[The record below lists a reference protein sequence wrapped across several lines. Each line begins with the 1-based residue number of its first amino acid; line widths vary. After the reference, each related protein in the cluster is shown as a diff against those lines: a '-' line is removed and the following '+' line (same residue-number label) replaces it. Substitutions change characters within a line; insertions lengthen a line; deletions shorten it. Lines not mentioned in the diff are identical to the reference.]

1 MVLSEKEIIRIAELA
16 RIELSE
22 EERNRFEGEL
32 DMILDYVRQLDEVD
46 TAGLSPMTGGTR
58 EENVTR
64 TDEPLSDILEGAGA
78 DLVRATPEKK
88 NGYVSVPSIFE

>member
-1 MVLSEKEIIRIAELA
+1 MALSEKEIIRIAEFA

-32 DMILDYVRQLDEVD
+32 EMILGYVRQLDEVD
-46 TAGLSPMTGGTR
+46 TEGLPPMTGGTR
-58 EENVTR
+58 EENVIR
-64 TDEPLSDILEGAGA
+64 PDEPISDILEGVAA
-78 DLVRATPEKK
+78 ELLRAAPEKK